1 MTGADVVPGYAEQP
15 WPAVDVLEPYI
26 AAERLARVDG
36 VLRHRLAS
44 VTAVFEDVFDPHN
57 VAACVRTCE
66 AYGLQDLHWVLNKHD
81 LRLQST
87 VAKSSDQW
95 IDLHRH
101 ASTQAGIAALKAQ
114 GYALWVSDLQATE
127 TLAELPLPPKVAIVI
142 GNAKDGI
149 SDEMRAAAD
158 QRYILPMWGMV
169 QSFNLSVALAITLEG
184 VVPRRR
190 AELQQRGLRGDVPM
204 AALWPLRRRWL
215 EYGMQHAAVVRRN
228 LGDAEAT

>member
-1 MTGADVVPGYAEQP
+1 MISPDFGQGLAEQP
-15 WPAVDVLEPYI
+15 WPAADVLEPYI
-26 AAERLARVDG
+26 APERLARVDQ
-36 VLRHRLAS
+36 VLRSRLGS

-101 ASTQAGIAALKAQ
+101 SSTLAGVEALKAE
-114 GYALWVSDLQATE
+114 GYELWVSDLQATQ

-149 SDEMRAAAD
+149 SEQMRAAAD
-158 QRYILPMWGMV
+158 RRYILPMWGMV

-184 VVPRRR
+184 LVPRRR
-190 AELQQRGLRGDVPM
+190 AELGERGLRGDLPM
-204 AALWPLRRRWL
+204 PAMWQLRRRWL
-215 EYGMQHAAVVRRN
+215 EYGMQNAEIVRRN
-228 LGDAEAT
+228 LGDVEVP